1 MTNVDP
7 AIEKSIR
14 EAVAQ
19 FRESTDVANLLLSWF
34 EEIAANNDDEEVD
47 MQRLALVLDA
57 MDAPAHLTEQVD

>member
-19 FRESTDVANLLLSWF
+19 FRESTDVADFLLSWF

-47 MQRLALVLDA
+47 MQRLALVLGA
-57 MDAPAHLTEQVD
+57 MGAPAHLTEKAD